1 MYLPEYFRES
11 RLDILHPFMR
21 RHSFATLISTGAELT
36 ASQLPVL
43 LDPARGPSGTLR
55 SHMAKLNPQ
64 WQTFRED
71 ADVLVIFQGPHA
83 YISPTWYA
91 SQTKVPTWNYAT
103 VHAYGRPKII
113 DRPALHT
120 ILEDTVSTYESSF
133 PSPWSLSRLPPDL
146 VAKLEDAV
154 VGFEIQIT
162 RLEGKWK
169 LNQNHTPQD
178 RLGAIAGLF
187 ERGDPA
193 SIDVATLMSKV
204 E

>member
-1 MYLPEYFRES
+1 MSNRASHLLRQ
-11 RLDILHPFMR
+11 
-21 RHSFATLISTGAELT
+21 RHSFATLISTGAQLT

-103 VHAYGRPKII
+103 IHAYGRPKII
-113 DRPALHT
+113 DRPAASACPIVASASRASRRCSSHKTHT
-120 ILEDTVSTYESSF
+120 HQPTPAAPYGSLLLLAWVLAFFYLWGTVHRSKQAFITTF
-133 PSPWSLSRLPPDL
+133 IRRLRFARMTFRAL
-146 VAKLEDAV
+146 
-154 VGFEIQIT
+154 
-162 RLEGKWK
+162 R
-169 LNQNHTPQD
+169 
-178 RLGAIAGLF
+178 R
-187 ERGDPA
+187 R
-193 SIDVATLMSKV
+193 
-204 E
+204 